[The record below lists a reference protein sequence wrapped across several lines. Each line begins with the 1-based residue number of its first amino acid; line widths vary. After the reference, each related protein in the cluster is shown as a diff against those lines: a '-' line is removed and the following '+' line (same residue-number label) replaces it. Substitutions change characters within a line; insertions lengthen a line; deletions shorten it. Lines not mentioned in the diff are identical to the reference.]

1 MKRSSTMEE
10 IKADIERLQ
19 SEIDVA
25 DVERGYCKIPFPPV
39 SDVWAEQ
46 AYKRNLVDIKQFL
59 AEYTELVLTAKEII
73 PLGEQD
79 RINEWLEM
87 LKVAREAKDLILGS
101 TCTLIA
107 ALLRI
112 ATNGNSRMHYA
123 NLADMLVSIIEET
136 PYSVYFENAYKGDY
150 DGNFDRYYADKRE
163 ELVKW
168 QVN

>member
-1 MKRSSTMEE
+1 MKRSPTMEE

-19 SEIDVA
+19 SEIDAA
-25 DVERGYCKIPFPPV
+25 DMERGYCKIPFPPV

>member
-1 MKRSSTMEE
+1 MKRSSTIEE
-10 IKADIERLQ
+10 LKEDIERLQ
-19 SEIDVA
+19 AEIDA
-25 DVERGYCKIPFPPV
+25 SDVKRGYCKVPFPSV

-112 ATNGNSRMHYA
+112 ATNGDSRMHYA

-136 PYSVYFENAYKGDY
+136 PYSVYSEDVYKGDY
-150 DGNFDRYYADKRE
+150 DGDYDQYYADKRE
-163 ELVKW
+163 ELLKW
-168 QVN
+168 RVN

>member
-19 SEIDVA
+19 SEIDA
-25 DVERGYCKIPFPPV
+25 ANMERGYCKIPFPPV

-46 AYKRNLVDIKQFL
+46 AYKRNLADIKAFL
-59 AEYTELVLTAKEII
+59 ADYAELLLTAKEIV
-73 PLGEQD
+73 PLGEQERVND
-79 RINEWLEM
+79 WLGM

-112 ATNGNSRMHYA
+112 ATNGNSRMHFA

>member
-1 MKRSSTMEE
+1 MEE

-19 SEIDVA
+19 SEIDAA
-25 DVERGYCKIPFPPV
+25 DMERGYCKIPFPPV

-136 PYSVYFENAYKGDY
+136 PYSVYSEDAYKGDY
-150 DGNFDRYYADKRE
+150 DGNFDQYYAYKRE

-168 QVN
+168 RAN